1 MNQPSREDEL
11 MAAALAGGLSAAE
24 RRELDAACAA
34 NPALLREL
42 EALQG
47 LNHRLAESGID
58 WTEHQVPASLA
69 GKMDALSRELST
81 PEAAAEATTAEVST
95 AEVSTAEITGTPGV
109 QPGVPAGN
117 TPQAVGTA
125 QRESSRAHGGQ
136 QHGVRAHDGG
146 RPTTGGR
153 RYRVPLLAAAAAA
166 LLVIGGLGGSALA
179 TFQQAPP
186 TGPPGTLG
194 AVEGVQLSGSP
205 AGTSFDASLVAHTWG
220 TETVLAIDGLPVGES
235 FEVVLVRTDGREL
248 DSGTFL
254 GAAQTVTCRMN
265 AAVLRGEVAS
275 LQIRNAAGTV
285 VASSNLPRV

>member
-11 MAAALAGGLSAAE
+11 MAAALAGSLSAAE

-42 EALQG
+42 EALEG
-47 LNHRLAESGID
+47 LNHRLAESGIE
-58 WTEHQVPASLA
+58 WTEHNVPASLA
-69 GKMDALSRELST
+69 GTMDTLSRELST
-81 PEAAAEATTAEVST
+81 PGTTAKAVT
-95 AEVSTAEITGTPGV
+95 AENAGTPEV
-109 QPGVPAGN
+109 
-117 TPQAVGTA
+117 
-125 QRESSRAHGGQ
+125 
-136 QHGVRAHDGG
+136 QHGVQAGGTGQREARRAHVLRARDGG
-146 RPTTGGR
+146 PPTSGGR

-194 AVEGVQLSGSP
+194 AIEGVQLSGSP
-205 AGTSFDASLVAHTWG
+205 AGTFFDASLVAHTWG

-265 AAVLRGEVAS
+265 AAVLRGDVAA

>member
-11 MAAALAGGLSAAE
+11 MAAALAGSLSAAE

-42 EALQG
+42 EALEG
-47 LNHRLAESGID
+47 LNHRLAESGIE
-58 WTEHQVPASLA
+58 WTEHDVPASLA
-69 GKMDALSRELST
+69 GTMDTLSRELSAPGPTAKAVTAENAGT
-81 PEAAAEATTAEVST
+81 PEVQH
-95 AEVSTAEITGTPGV
+95 GV
-109 QPGVPAGN
+109 QAG
-117 TPQAVGTA
+117 GTG
-125 QRESSRAHGGQ
+125 QREASRAH
-136 QHGVRAHDGG
+136 VLRARDGG
-146 RPTTGGR
+146 PPTSGGR

-194 AVEGVQLSGSP
+194 AIEGVQLSGSP

-265 AAVLRGEVAS
+265 AAVLRGDVAA